1 MARLH
6 PSTNPFALMM
16 DPEAIFRALESS
28 ERLGR
33 LKSRICRPLDQP
45 LIAKTE
51 SATNDVAEFDRAI
64 EVDPTIEADLVAQD
78 AVEDTERRP
87 DEA

>member
-16 DPEAIFRALESS
+16 EPEAIFRALESS
-28 ERLGR
+28 ERLNR

-51 SATNDVAEFDRAI
+51 GNGATEVAEFDRAI
-64 EVDPTIEADLVAQD
+64 EVDPTIEAEVPEDV
-78 AVEDTERRP
+78 VEDGKIE
-87 DEA
+87 

>member
-16 DPEAIFRALESS
+16 EPEAIFRALESS
-28 ERLGR
+28 ERLNR

-51 SATNDVAEFDRAI
+51 CNGATEVAEFDRAI
-64 EVDPTIEADLVAQD
+64 EVDPAIEAEVPEDV
-78 AVEDTERRP
+78 VEDGKIE
-87 DEA
+87 

>member
-16 DPEAIFRALESS
+16 EPEAIFRALESS
-28 ERLGR
+28 ERLNR

-51 SATNDVAEFDRAI
+51 GNGAAEVAEFDRAI
-64 EVDPTIEADLVAQD
+64 EVDPTIEAEAPGD
-78 AVEDTERRP
+78 AVEDGNVE
-87 DEA
+87 

>member
-16 DPEAIFRALESS
+16 EPEAIFRALESS
-28 ERLGR
+28 ERLNR

-51 SATNDVAEFDRAI
+51 GNGATEVAEFDRAI
-64 EVDPTIEADLVAQD
+64 EVDPAIEAEVPEDV
-78 AVEDTERRP
+78 VEDGKIE
-87 DEA
+87 